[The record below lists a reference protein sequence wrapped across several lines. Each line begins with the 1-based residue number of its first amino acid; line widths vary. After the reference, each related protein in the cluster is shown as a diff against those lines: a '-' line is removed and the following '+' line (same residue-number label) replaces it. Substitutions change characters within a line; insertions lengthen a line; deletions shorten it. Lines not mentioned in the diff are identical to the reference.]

1 MQANADA
8 LQTKE
13 GRRASRSERGASLV
27 ESALVAIFVLVP
39 LLIGAID
46 FGRACYVAIEVANAA
61 RTGAQYGSQNMV
73 AMVDTAHMITVAKSE
88 APDVSSSCGA
98 GKNACWVANYPKA
111 VWGCECSNNSTA
123 GGGTL
128 NSTSCSCPSGHMVQF
143 VLVTTKVTYTPMFNI
158 FGKFPP
164 ITLNSQAKMRYGL
177 Q

>member
-1 MQANADA
+1 MQANDEAQQA
-8 LQTKE
+8 KE
-13 GRRASRSERGASLV
+13 GRRASRSERGSSLV
-27 ESALVAIFVLVP
+27 ESALVAVFVLVP

-61 RTGAQYGSQNMV
+61 RAGAQYGSQNMV
-73 AMVDTAHMITVAKSE
+73 AMVDTAHMISVAESE
-88 APDVSSSCGA
+88 APDVSLSCGA
-98 GKNACWVANYPKA
+98 GKNACWVATYPKA
-111 VWGCECSNNSTA
+111 VWGCECSNNSSPL
-123 GGGTL
+123 GGTL
-128 NSTSCSCPSGHMVQF
+128 NSTACSCPSGHAVQF